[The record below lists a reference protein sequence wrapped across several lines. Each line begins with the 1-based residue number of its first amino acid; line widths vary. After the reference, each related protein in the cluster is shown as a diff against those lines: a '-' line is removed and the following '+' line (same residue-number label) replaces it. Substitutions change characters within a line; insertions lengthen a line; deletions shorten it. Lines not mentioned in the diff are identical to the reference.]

1 MLHFFHRIR
10 KQLAEENKPK
20 KYLRYAFGEIVLVVI
35 GILIALQVNTW
46 NKERDYSKKEKQ
58 YLINL
63 QRDIDEQIE
72 LINTQIEFEN
82 NITILASDLLKKY
95 NQQNKFI
102 IDSIFIESMSSLNT
116 RRTFAMANTTYIVL
130 LSSGNIDIIQNSI
143 LKNNL
148 IRLYQKINRMK
159 EIFDKN
165 NNLVDN
171 NIVPFSNDLIY
182 TKALKLNKIYGK
194 EFTVELK
201 EKENLNQKKLQNITI
216 DQLKIPLNELKL
228 NNQIRLRL
236 DLSSIN
242 IHFLNEL
249 LKETIEFQKELIKEL
264 E

>member
-1 MLHFFHRIR
+1 MLHFFHKMR
-10 KQLAEENKPK
+10 KQLAEDNKPI
-20 KYLRYAFGEIVLVVI
+20 KYLRYAFGEIVLVVF

-46 NKERDYSKKEKQ
+46 NQERLYSNKENQ

-82 NITILASDLLKKY
+82 EITSLASELLRKY

-102 IDSIFIESMSSLNT
+102 VDSLFIESMNLLAV
-116 RRTFAMANTTYIVL
+116 RRTFAIANTTYVVL
-130 LSSGNIDIIQNSI
+130 ISSGNIDIIQNSV

-148 IRLYQKINRMK
+148 IRLFERVNRMK

-171 NIVPFSNDLIY
+171 NFLPFCNDLIY
-182 TKALKLNKIYGK
+182 IKAREFNKIYGLD
-194 EFTVELK
+194 FSVELK